1 MKLRE
6 QDWHPS
12 NFLIKTFFIAVLGSQ
27 QNRAESTEMLHT
39 LSGSTHTQ
47 SSPLVNTLYQSGT
60 PVTISEP
67 ALTHN
72 YHPKSI
78 LCIV

>member
-1 MKLRE
+1 MKQRE

-12 NFLIKTFFIAVLGSQ
+12 NFFKKTFFRAILGSQ
-27 QNRAESTEMLHT
+27 QNRAESTEMSHT
-39 LSGSTHTQ
+39 LSGSTDTQ
-47 SSPLVNTLYQSGT
+47 SSLPVNTLYQSGT
-60 PVTISEP
+60 MITINEP

-78 LCIV
+78 LRIV